1 MARVLTRILLH
12 ARVVVDR
19 ELHQKRSMQAKTRS
33 HGAKDLNERQC
44 LKKIEFQRCRLTLMY
59 TIKTMKSYKMQ
70 VNVLLDRWH
79 YNRFVEVEQAD

>member
-1 MARVLTRILLH
+1 
-12 ARVVVDR
+12 
-19 ELHQKRSMQAKTRS
+19 
-33 HGAKDLNERQC
+33 
-44 LKKIEFQRCRLTLMY
+44 LMY